1 MKSVSA
7 ISSYEKN
14 NDKSSGK
21 AFAYIVKHLIASEK
35 LPVSNLGVISV

>member
-14 NDKSSGK
+14 NKSSGK